1 MKSYFY
7 DKCMYEVLAVGLIA
21 QVWFVCTVTRQFAL
35 NFKKKQKFEF
45 ESVLED

>member
-21 QVWFVCTVTRQFAL
+21 QVWFVCTVSAIC
-35 NFKKKQKFEF
+35 FKFLKKQKFEF